1 MEISHRG
8 RTVQASPIRKLK
20 PYADAA
26 LAKGVKIYH
35 LNIGDPDIPTPV
47 PILDAVRGYDD
58 KILAYGMLEGA
69 KDAIRE
75 YIATQSKGEGP
86 RIAVPALRIPPNGGL
101 KG

>member
-1 MEISHRG
+1 MAKAVLTITIEDNGSISVNG
-8 RTVQASPIRKLK
+8 PI
-20 PYADAA
+20 
-26 LAKGVKIYH
+26 H
-35 LNIGDPDIPTPV
+35 
-47 PILDAVRGYDD
+47 D

-86 RIAVPALRIPPNGGL
+86 RIAVPTMRIPNPNGGL